1 MKVVFLKEISMTA
14 AVFLASVFAMQAQ
27 AHCFDN
33 RAINAVSTSA
43 FQNDIYHVSCP
54 AGTTGVSGRI
64 ALVSGT
70 GVSME
75 IGKGATHTTA
85 SDASASAQNCN
96 AAGDVPSGF
105 ASVPAL
111 NSGSGVY
118 VIAVT
123 KDTATASTYDFSFHC
138 NGNDV
143 PASPTGV
150 VGADFDNPMNH

>member
-1 MKVVFLKEISMTA
+1 MTSA
-14 AVFLASVFAMQAQ
+14 FAMQAQ

-33 RAINAVSTSA
+33 KTINAVSTSA

-64 ALVSGT
+64 ALVTGT

-85 SDASASAQNCN
+85 SDASATAQTCN

-111 NSGSGVY
+111 NAGSGTY

-123 KDTATASTYDFSFHC
+123 KDTATVSTYDFSFHC

-150 VGADFDNPMNH
+150 AGADFDQPMNH